1 MNCVV
6 SFAQAIISSNMNGHR
21 DLASGR
27 FSSINCS
34 GGVEGACYFDSK
46 INIHS
51 RIAVGGMMVQEDVM
65 TIGVKARLATQKLPN
80 LIQGGTPRRSH
91 GPNRDLPSDSG

>member
-6 SFAQAIISSNMNGHR
+6 SFAQSIISSNMNGHR

-27 FSSINCS
+27 FGGVNFSR
-34 GGVEGACYFDSK
+34 GVEGVCYFDPE
-46 INIHS
+46 INIHR

-65 TIGVKARLATQKLPN
+65 TIGAKAGLATQKLPN